1 MRIGKKLFFCLSLL
15 LLGIM
20 CFFAAPPQTQAAE
33 FLTPDKSAYLY
44 MNTRELDIRYDNEEA
59 KFILRDDGVLQLT
72 SQDGQA
78 AYLALASTEK
88 DPYAASYTIR
98 KFGITN
104 PAKAFYEIHAT
115 AGAHEQTCGYW
126 IVGKHN
132 GQWVTY
138 ISLESLVPMGYDLNG
153 YHQLHSRINENNS
166 GRLILGD
173 AIIQFEFFW
182 DDAAQWF
189 GVRCLEKYY

>member
-15 LLGIM
+15 LLCITCLLANGPT
-20 CFFAAPPQTQAAE
+20 AQAAE
-33 FLTPDKSAYLY
+33 FLTPDKGAYLY

-59 KFILRDDGVLQLT
+59 KFILRADGVLQLM
-72 SQDGQA
+72 SQDGQT
-78 AYLALASTEK
+78 AYLTLASTEK

-104 PAKAFYEIHAT
+104 SEKAFYEIHAT

-126 IVGKHN
+126 LVGKHE

-189 GVRCLEKYY
+189 GVRRI

>member
-1 MRIGKKLFFCLSLL
+1 MRLGKKLFSCFSLL
-15 LLGIM
+15 ALGIM
-20 CFFAAPPQTQAAE
+20 CFFAAVPKAQAAE

-115 AGAHEQTCGYW
+115 AGSHKQTCGYW

-138 ISLESLVPMGYDLNG
+138 ISLESLVPMGYDFNG

-189 GVRCLEKYY
+189 GVRRI

>member
-1 MRIGKKLFFCLSLL
+1 MRLGKKLFSCFSLL
-15 LLGIM
+15 ALGIM
-20 CFFAAPPQTQAAE
+20 CFFAAPPQAQATE
-33 FLTPDKSAYLY
+33 FLTPANETFIY
-44 MNTRELDIRYDNEEA
+44 MNTLEKDIAYDNEA
-59 KFILRDDGVLQLT
+59 LKFARSDTNVLQLM
-72 SQDGQA
+72 SQDGKQV
-78 AYLALASTEK
+78 YLSFCASEK
-88 DPYAASYTIR
+88 DGVGFTVREIR
-98 KFGITN
+98 TLN

-115 AGAHEQTCGYW
+115 VGAHEQTCGYW
-126 IVGKHN
+126 IIGKHN

-189 GVRCLEKYY
+189 GVRCLQKYY

>member
-1 MRIGKKLFFCLSLL
+1 MRLGKKLFSCFSLIA
-15 LLGIM
+15 LGIM
-20 CFFAAPPQTQAAE
+20 CFFAAPPQAQAAE

-59 KFILRDDGVLQLT
+59 KFILRADGVLQLT
-72 SQDGQA
+72 SQDGKA

-104 PAKAFYEIHAT
+104 SEKAFYEIHAT
-115 AGAHEQTCGYW
+115 TGAHEQTCGYW
-126 IVGKHN
+126 IIGKHE

-166 GRLILGD
+166 GRLLLGD

-189 GVRCLEKYY
+189 GVRRI

>member
-1 MRIGKKLFFCLSLL
+1 MRIGKKLFSCFSLL
-15 LLGIM
+15 ALGIM
-20 CFFAAPPQTQAAE
+20 CFFAAVPKAQAAE

-72 SQDGQA
+72 SQDGKA

-104 PAKAFYEIHAT
+104 SEKAFYEIHAT

-138 ISLESLVPMGYDLNG
+138 ISLESLVPMGYDFNG

-189 GVRCLEKYY
+189 GVRRI

>member
-1 MRIGKKLFFCLSLL
+1 MRLGKKLFSCFSLL
-15 LLGIM
+15 ALGIM
-20 CFFAAPPQTQAAE
+20 CFFAAPPQAQAAE

-126 IVGKHN
+126 IVGKHE

-189 GVRCLEKYY
+189 GVRRI

>member
-1 MRIGKKLFFCLSLL
+1 MRLGKKLFSCFSLL
-15 LLGIM
+15 ALGIM
-20 CFFAAPPQTQAAE
+20 CFFAAVPKAQAAE

-138 ISLESLVPMGYDLNG
+138 ISLESLVPMGYDFNG

-189 GVRCLEKYY
+189 GVRRI

>member
-1 MRIGKKLFFCLSLL
+1 MRLGKKLFSCFSLL
-15 LLGIM
+15 ALGIM
-20 CFFAAPPQTQAAE
+20 CFFAAPPQAQAAE

-59 KFILRDDGVLQLT
+59 KFILRADGVLQLT
-72 SQDGQA
+72 SQDGKA

-104 PAKAFYEIHAT
+104 SEKAFYEIHAT
-115 AGAHEQTCGYW
+115 TGAHEQTCGYW
-126 IVGKHN
+126 IIGKHE

-166 GRLILGD
+166 GRLLLGD

-189 GVRCLEKYY
+189 GVRCLQKYY

>member
-1 MRIGKKLFFCLSLL
+1 MRLGKKLFSCFSLL
-15 LLGIM
+15 ALGIM
-20 CFFAAPPQTQAAE
+20 CFFAAPPQAQAAE

-104 PAKAFYEIHAT
+104 SEKAFYEIHAT

-132 GQWVTY
+132 SQWVTY

-153 YHQLHSRINENNS
+153 YHQLYSRINENNS

-189 GVRCLEKYY
+189 GVRRI

>member
-1 MRIGKKLFFCLSLL
+1 MRLGKKLFSCFSLL
-15 LLGIM
+15 ALGIM
-20 CFFAAPPQTQAAE
+20 CFFAAPPQAQAAE

-59 KFILRDDGVLQLT
+59 KFILRADGVLQLT

-104 PAKAFYEIHAT
+104 SEKAFYEIHAT

-126 IVGKHN
+126 IIGKHG

-138 ISLESLVPMGYDLNG
+138 ISLESLVPMGYDLNC

-189 GVRCLEKYY
+189 GVRRI

>member
-1 MRIGKKLFFCLSLL
+1 MRIGKKLFSCLSLL
-15 LLGIM
+15 LLCITCLLANGRT
-20 CFFAAPPQTQAAE
+20 AQATE

-44 MNTRELDIRYDNEEA
+44 MNTRELDICYDNEEA
-59 KFILRDDGVLQLT
+59 KFILRADGVLQLT
-72 SQDGQA
+72 SQDGKA
-78 AYLALASTEK
+78 AYLALVSTEK

-166 GRLILGD
+166 GRLLLGD

-189 GVRCLEKYY
+189 GVRCLQKYY

>member
-1 MRIGKKLFFCLSLL
+1 MRLGKKLFSCFSLL
-15 LLGIM
+15 ALGIM
-20 CFFAAPPQTQAAE
+20 CFFAAPPQAQAAE

-189 GVRCLEKYY
+189 GVRRI